1 MFHNKYKN
9 NYESIRKNH
18 GRINTMI
25 QLLRVLTLD
34 YDDGL
39 IFTLYTL
46 SYMYLFIIKQER

>member
-46 SYMYLFIIKQER
+46 SYLYLFKIKQER